1 MKSWALSPLLFP
13 STDAVNY
20 RVARKGVAQPS
31 VGAGIYMKRA
41 SLNMKMNQRS
51 LAWPVMV
58 WVLAVGGTIAVRAQ
72 TTGEILRPPK
82 GAKLAI
88 VVFEDLQCPDCARAA
103 PLVQEAAKTYKIP
116 IVRYDFPLPMHPW
129 AFDGAVLAR
138 YFGSKSPALGVE
150 FREYIFQHQQE
161 ITGTNP
167 SDESGQK
174 QRLRAAAE
182 KFAQEHKTTL
192 PFVVDPQN
200 KFANAVRADRD
211 LGIRIGIQHTPTLY
225 VVNNSRTGR
234 PFIEVVDRSQLFQL
248 IDQMKSEAGS

>member
-1 MKSWALSPLLFP
+1 
-13 STDAVNY
+13 
-20 RVARKGVAQPS
+20 
-31 VGAGIYMKRA
+31 
-41 SLNMKMNQRS
+41 MKMNKRS
-51 LAWPVMV
+51 LARLIIFS
-58 WVLAVGGTIAVRAQ
+58 VLAVCGTIAVRAQ
-72 TTGEILRPPK
+72 TAGEILRPPK
-82 GAKLAI
+82 GAKVAI
-88 VVFEDLQCPDCARAA
+88 VVFEDLECPDCARAA
-103 PLVQEAAKTYKIP
+103 PLVVEAGKTYKIP
-116 IVRYDFPLPMHPW
+116 VVRYDFPLPQHLW
-129 AFDGAVLAR
+129 SFDGAVLAR
-138 YFGSKSPALGVE
+138 FFGSKSPTLGVD

-167 SDESGQK
+167 SDEAGQK

-182 KFAQEHKTTL
+182 KFAQEHKVAL

-248 IDQMKSEAGS
+248 IDQMKAEAGS

>member
-1 MKSWALSPLLFP
+1 
-13 STDAVNY
+13 
-20 RVARKGVAQPS
+20 
-31 VGAGIYMKRA
+31 
-41 SLNMKMNQRS
+41 MKMNQRS
-51 LAWPVMV
+51 RAWPIILG
-58 WVLAVGGTIAVRAQ
+58 VLAVGGSIAVRAQ

-82 GAKLAI
+82 GAKVAI
-88 VVFEDLQCPDCARAA
+88 VVFEDLECPDCARAA
-103 PLVQEAAKTYKIP
+103 PLVAEAGKTYKIP
-116 IVRYDFPLPMHPW
+116 VVHYDFPLPQHLW
-129 AFDGAVLAR
+129 SFDAAVMAR
-138 YFGSKSPALGVE
+138 FFANKSPALGVD

-161 ITGTNP
+161 ITGVNP
-167 SDESGQK
+167 SDEAGQK

-182 KFAQEHKTTL
+182 KFAQEHKVAL